1 MIRHIFNSTN
11 IMRTS
16 WKLIN
21 KEFGRDCKNYGVKSL
36 NINGRSISNSKIIA
50 NALNNHF
57 TTFPTM
63 ICQKINANNCTS
75 SNTTPDNNQ
84 NNISFSLNH
93 VHQNSFPN
101 IKYRCTSTRE
111 IENVIST
118 LKLSN
123 SCGYDEVPSKLLKL
137 CSFYISSPL
146 NYIRNWALFTGV
158 FPDRLKYAIIRP
170 LFKKGNKDDINNYSP
185 ISILTSFSKILEKV
199 MQARLLKHL
208 TDNNILAKEQYGF
221 RTNLKTDKYIDKW
234 VCTSNTTIFIE
245 VY

>member
-1 MIRHIFNSTN
+1 
-11 IMRTS
+11 
-16 WKLIN
+16 
-21 KEFGRDCKNYGVKSL
+21 
-36 NINGRSISNSKIIA
+36 
-50 NALNNHF
+50 
-57 TTFPTM
+57 M
-63 ICQKINANNCTS
+63 ICQKINANNCTT

-93 VHQNSFPN
+93 VQQNSFPN

-118 LKLSN
+118 LKFSN
-123 SCGYDEVPSKLLKL
+123 SCGYDEVPLKLLKL

-146 NYIRNWALFTGV
+146 NYICNRALFTGV